1 MSKKSVIASILGVVV
16 LAGGIIAGV
25 MLVRQQQELREKA
38 AVPGGQAR
46 VSLFPTSGSFNVGD
60 NMPVSIYFNTSGV
73 SISSIRLRLV
83 YPFSGTSPEITAS
96 DIEINQIIEK
106 SGNWNCPT
114 KSITT
119 EGQNIAIDVACANI
133 GATGY
138 STNLDTLL
146 ASFKLTVNKI
156 PQTNPFTLR
165 FDPSMSIITQK
176 SNGQDILNVPDS
188 ETATASFTV
197 VVPSGPSPTPTKVLT
212 PTPTKKPTATPT
224 PTKIPTAT
232 PTVKL
237 TTTPTTTLGATV
249 TPTKKITPTPTSA
262 AQLPDAGYAWP
273 SYIGLGLGLIL
284 IVTAV
289 FLAL

>member
-1 MSKKSVIASILGVVV
+1 MSKKSVIASILGIVI
-16 LAGGIIAGV
+16 LAGGVVAGV

-46 VSLFPTSGSFNVGD
+46 VSLFPTSGSFNIGD
-60 NMPVSIYFNTSGV
+60 NLPVSIYFNTSGV
-73 SISSIRLRLV
+73 AISSVRLRLI
-83 YPFSGTSPEITAS
+83 YPFTGTSPEITAS

-119 EGQNIAIDVACANI
+119 EGQNIAIEVACANI

-138 STNLDTLL
+138 ATSSDMLL

-176 SNGQDILNVPDS
+176 SNGQDILNIPDT
-188 ETATASFTV
+188 ETATATFTV
-197 VVPSGPSPTPTKVLT
+197 VIPSGPSPTPTKVLT

-224 PTKIPTAT
+224 PTKAPTAT
-232 PTVKL
+232 PTIKAGL
-237 TTTPTTTLGATV
+237 TPTVTTAATA
-249 TPTKKITPTPTSA
+249 TPTKIITPTPTLA
-262 AQLPDAGYAWP
+262 AQLPDAGYVVP
-273 SYIGLGLGLIL
+273 SYVGLGLGLVL
-284 IVTAV
+284 IVSAIL
-289 FLAL
+289 LAL

>member
-1 MSKKSVIASILGVVV
+1 MSKKSVVASILGVIV

-83 YPFSGTSPEITAS
+83 YPFSGTSPEVTAS

-119 EGQNIAIDVACANI
+119 EGQNIAIDIACANI

-138 STNLDTLL
+138 STSSDTLL

-176 SNGQDILNVPDS
+176 SNGQDILNIPDS

-197 VVPSGPSPTPTKVLT
+197 VVPSGPSPTPAKTAT

-224 PTKIPTAT
+224 PTKAPTAT
-232 PTVKL
+232 PTTKL
-237 TTTPTTTLGATV
+237 SVTPTTTLAVTS
-249 TPTKKITPTPTSA
+249 TPTKKITPTPTSS
-262 AQLPDAGYAWP
+262 AQLPDAGYSVP
-273 SYIGLGLGLIL
+273 SYVGLGLGLIL